1 MGLRAPPNAV
11 IETFFEG
18 LALVVQWPSI
28 GYLLLGILF
37 GLWLGAVPGLGGIT
51 GLVILLPFT
60 FAMDPVP
67 AFALMLGM
75 FAPVAAS
82 DTISSV
88 MLGIPGTAASQATI
102 LDGHPLAKQG
112 QATRALGAAYFVS
125 AVGGVLGGIV
135 MALSM
140 PLALPLILSF
150 GTPEFFLLG
159 VLGLTMV
166 GAVSGGAAS
175 KGVTAAVIGLLIS
188 QVGFPVASDDAR
200 YTFELPYLLDGF
212 PIIPVV
218 LGLFGIP
225 EMLELAS
232 RNSSISRV
240 DADQMKGGGVIAGLR
255 DAIRHKWLVLRCSMI
270 GIYIGMLPGMGGA
283 IADWVAYGHAVQSAK
298 DKSQFGKGDIRGV
311 IAPESANNAVAGGSL
326 IPTLALGIPGSA
338 GMAIL
343 LGALLIQGLTPGREM
358 LTDKL
363 DITFSMVW
371 MLILANVIGA
381 GFLMLWGRQVAK
393 AAFVNGHY
401 IVPAVILFLFMGAW
415 LNQPD
420 LLNWISLLGFGALGF
435 ILKKAGWPRP
445 PVVLG
450 FVLGPIME
458 NAFVLS
464 MQSFTFTQAAT
475 RPIAIIIVIIIVVA
489 FYYAVNHLRRAV
501 SVEGV
506 EQQMEGGQTNPFL
519 STPLTLALLVLFALA
534 GIEALNWR
542 PLSALFP
549 IVIASAG
556 FLLLLFVLRREW
568 NDYRRLTAEAAGDA
582 AAARKKC
589 FTDHRY
595 AKSLEFLAFLAAM
608 IALTPLIGQIAAI
621 LIFVAAYLK
630 RWGRFPLWQVALY
643 TLIAYLLLFGI
654 YDKILHVPFALPFFI
669 E

>member
-1 MGLRAPPNAV
+1 M
-11 IETFFEG
+11 IETLFEG
-18 LALVVQWPSI
+18 LALVVQWPAV
-28 GYLLLGILF
+28 GYLLLGIMF

-60 FAMDPVP
+60 FTMDPVP

-75 FAPVAAS
+75 YAPVAAS

-102 LDGHPLAKQG
+102 LDGHPLAQQG

-135 MALSM
+135 MAASM
-140 PLALPLILSF
+140 PLALPIILSF

-175 KGVTAAVIGLLIS
+175 KGVMAAVIGLLIS
-188 QVGFPVASDDAR
+188 QVGFPVASDDPR
-200 YTFELPYLLDGF
+200 YTFELSYLLDGF

-225 EMLELAS
+225 EMLELAT
-232 RNSSISRV
+232 RNSSIARV
-240 DADQMKGGGVIAGLR
+240 DPNQMKGGGILAGIR
-255 DAIRHKWLVLRCSMI
+255 DAIRNRWLVLRCSMI

-283 IADWVAYGHAVQSAK
+283 IADWVAYGHAVQSSK
-298 DKSQFGKGDIRGV
+298 DKSKFGKGDIRGV
-311 IAPESANNAVAGGSL
+311 IGPESANNAVAGGSL

-363 DITFSMVW
+363 DLTFSMVW

-393 AAFVNGHY
+393 AAFINGHY
-401 IVPAVILFLFMGAW
+401 IVPAVIVFLFMGAW

-420 LLNWISLLGFGALGF
+420 ILNWISLLAFGALGF
-435 ILKKAGWPRP
+435 LLKKAGWPRP

-464 MQSFTFTQAAT
+464 NQSFTFAEAAT
-475 RPIAIIIVIIIVVA
+475 RPIAIIIVIIIIVA
-489 FYYAVNHLRRAV
+489 FYYAVNHLRKAI

-519 STPLTLALLVLFALA
+519 STPFTLALLALFIWA
-534 GIEALNWR
+534 GVEATNWR

-549 IVIASAG
+549 LAIAIAG
-556 FLLLLFVLRREW
+556 AVLLLFVARREW
-568 NDYRRLTAEAAGDA
+568 NDYRRLIEEARGDLA
-582 AAARKKC
+582 VARKRC
-589 FTDHRY
+589 FSDHRY
-595 AKSLEFLAFLAAM
+595 AKSLEFLAFLAVM
-608 IALTPLIGQIAAI
+608 IALTPVIGQIAAI
-621 LIFVAAYLK
+621 LVFVAAYLK
-630 RWGRFPLWQVALY
+630 RWGGFPLWQVAAY
-643 TLIAYLLLFGI
+643 TFAAYLLLYGI
-654 YDKILHVPFALPFFI
+654 YDKLLHVPFALPFFI
-669 E
+669 D